1 MRAAG
6 RLFNTIKIFFEVQDY
21 ENVIKYSKQFLNTPN
36 MEVNPALFYYYGVSL
51 LKTNNIPQALE
62 SFEQAYD
69 RGANCITL
77 ANIGRTLVSRGY
89 QFESIKYFEK
99 AIQDPN
105 YNNWLGYFL
114 LGKAYFF
121 CGNNELAIKNLE
133 TAMILAGEDKDKTD
147 KIKNILAKAKASV
160 NKGIQKIDYQAYIKM
175 GGSIKSGSIVD
186 LQYGSQA
193 ISQNS
198 SNTDITAKPYF
209 VLCNE
214 DNIIYAI
221 ALTNSQKFGIGLTN
235 TNPNNPNYFTGSAI
249 SFKQDYIKSV
259 ITDKSLT
266 NPRALASK
274 IYHYLCRQDQSKLE
288 SSQIAL
294 IEAFNRTLK
303 PKMHDIV
310 TICADKEQAKFSHY
324 FIIGEEEEFQAV
336 EVILVNGTFVPTTNY
351 VNIPKDTIIF
361 EKATIIPET
370 AAILLDIIGQHPGL
384 K

>member
-160 NKGIQKIDYQAYIKM
+160 NKGIQKNRLS
-175 GGSIKSGSIVD
+175 SI
-186 LQYGSQA
+186 Y
-193 ISQNS
+193 
-198 SNTDITAKPYF
+198 
-209 VLCNE
+209 
-214 DNIIYAI
+214 
-221 ALTNSQKFGIGLTN
+221 
-235 TNPNNPNYFTGSAI
+235 
-249 SFKQDYIKSV
+249 
-259 ITDKSLT
+259 
-266 NPRALASK
+266 
-274 IYHYLCRQDQSKLE
+274 
-288 SSQIAL
+288 
-294 IEAFNRTLK
+294 
-303 PKMHDIV
+303 
-310 TICADKEQAKFSHY
+310 
-324 FIIGEEEEFQAV
+324 
-336 EVILVNGTFVPTTNY
+336 
-351 VNIPKDTIIF
+351 KDGR
-361 EKATIIPET
+361 K
-370 AAILLDIIGQHPGL
+370 H
-384 K
+384 